1 MYGVDLSI
9 AAVRLLGCCRGML
22 MGLILPSLSAAT
34 IATVQV
40 DGCRIVQ
47 LGVPCHDGF
56 TALLLGMQLCLRF
69 HILAM
74 HTGSA
79 VSFRMK

>member
-1 MYGVDLSI
+1 
-9 AAVRLLGCCRGML
+9 
-22 MGLILPSLSAAT
+22 MGLILSSLSAAT

-40 DGCRIVQ
+40 DGCRFLQ

-56 TALLLGMQLCLRF
+56 TALLLGMQLCLQS
-69 HILAM
+69 HLPAM
-74 HTGSA
+74 HTGAA